1 MKDFCEF
8 KKFINGKNVAVV
20 GIGVSNI
27 PLINFLVK
35 LGANVTGFDM
45 KSEEALGEVAVDFK
59 KKGVKLEL
67 GEKYLE
73 KLTGYEVIFKTPSM
87 RIDCEA
93 LVRAKKEG
101 AYITSEME
109 EFVRYCKGKI
119 YAITGSDGKTTTTT
133 IISKLLEAE
142 GYKTWVGGNIGTPL
156 FSNIEEIDENH
167 MVVLELSSFQLMTM
181 NLPVDV
187 AVVTNL
193 APNHLDMHKD
203 MQEYIDAKKNIFLYQ
218 SNDSVLVLNRE
229 NDITYGFESEAK
241 AEIRE
246 FSSKKVLENGAY
258 FNEGVLYLD
267 GNVVCKKDDIVIKG
281 MHNVENYLAA
291 FTATKDDV
299 EIKTMKKVAESFA
312 GVEHRCELVRELDG
326 VKYYNDSIASS
337 PTRTLAGLFAFERK
351 VILIAGGYDKHI
363 PFEPLAEEGY
373 PFIKE
378 LILLGDTKYLI
389 KEAFDK
395 LRLNKNINIPIV
407 MVDSLEEAVN
417 KAKEIAQSG
426 DIVTLSPA
434 CASFDMFPNFAVRGN
449 KFKEIVNSL

>member
-101 AYITSEME
+101 AYITSEMG

-133 IISKLLEAE
+133 IISKLLEVQ

-299 EIKTMKKVAESFA
+299 EIKTMKKVAESFV

-378 LILLGDTKYLI
+378 LILLGDTKDLI
-389 KEAFDK
+389 KEAFNK
-395 LRLNKNINIPIV
+395 LTLNKNINIPIV